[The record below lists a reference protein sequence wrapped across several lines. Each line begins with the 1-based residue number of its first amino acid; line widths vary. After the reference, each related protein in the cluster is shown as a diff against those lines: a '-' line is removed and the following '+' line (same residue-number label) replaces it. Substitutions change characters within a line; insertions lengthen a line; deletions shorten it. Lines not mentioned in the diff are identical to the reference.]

1 MKNTN
6 LKVTD
11 GKSIMMDPV
20 NNNFLSYD
28 FFSGWGT
35 ALHAERLS

>member
-11 GKSIMMDPV
+11 GKRIMMDPV
-20 NNNFLSYD
+20 NNNFLSYN
-28 FFSGWGT
+28 FFWLWHYT
-35 ALHAERLS
+35 AS